1 MSKELEKIECI
12 KLYKK
17 GYKGGCYFNSILMD
31 IPCVDEVLEWLRKE
45 RGIHVSYTPHYY
57 EGSICWHYMI
67 FMIKEKSMW
76 NVYDTELKGDFKLYD
91 DWEYDSRVV
100 SLDTIIEMI

>member
-57 EGSICWHYMI
+57 EGRICWHYMI

-76 NVYDTELKGDFKLYD
+76 NVYDTELNGDFKSYD
-91 DWEYDSRVV
+91 ECVYDSIKYVIDNI
-100 SLDTIIEMI
+100 L